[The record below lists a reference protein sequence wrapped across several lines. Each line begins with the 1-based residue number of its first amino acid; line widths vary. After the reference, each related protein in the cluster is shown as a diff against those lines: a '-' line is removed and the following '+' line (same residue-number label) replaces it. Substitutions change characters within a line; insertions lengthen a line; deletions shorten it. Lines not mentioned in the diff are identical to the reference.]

1 MKQLSAYLLLVCTV
15 MLGLIGCDSSAPIGQ
30 LGTKV
35 NRAATDQKRQTDP
48 TKEQSRVLVAKIE
61 RFCADCHKM
70 PDPTT
75 FPKSRWPEEVIQGFN
90 FYVDSQRT
98 DMEEPDR
105 LETIKYFQAGA
116 PDHVDVPRADQME
129 QPPSPLRF
137 VLDERYQAKVESPST
152 AQVQWDSATQSIF
165 FSNMRDGELRQWSFA
180 PEQKT
185 SEASPGSKL
194 IATGSHTCRATKCDW
209 NQDGFDDFLIGEMGS
224 FPVGDHEKGR
234 ISLVLGTAEGY
245 QPPKILQDKLS
256 RVVEAKPF
264 DYDEDG
270 RMDILAADFGWRKT
284 GALRLL
290 KNIGGSAESPQME
303 SIILDPRHGPVG
315 VDIGDLDGDGKQ
327 DFLVGY
333 GQEFETLELHY
344 GQGKGKF
351 QREIVASLADPSY
364 NLSAFQIIDLDQDGK
379 LDIVYTCGDTMDALL
394 AKPYH
399 GVGWVRNLGERKWEH
414 RWLGL
419 LVGALASSTADLDGD
434 GDLDVVAV
442 GMFPKAKDEPEGTFD
457 SICWWEQTPDLNFV
471 RHSVERD
478 RCTYAS
484 CTTADVNGDGRQDLI
499 VGEWLI
505 PNVSAFRVY
514 LNQPVTEST
523 R

>member
-1 MKQLSAYLLLVCTV
+1 MKHAHFHLISIFIAT
-15 MLGLIGCDSSAPIGQ
+15 LGIVGCDTNDLKVPKSAIAKPRS
-30 LGTKV
+30 T
-35 NRAATDQKRQTDP
+35 
-48 TKEQSRVLVAKIE
+48 EQADAHAVQIE
-61 RFCADCHKM
+61 HFCSDCHKM

-105 LETIKYFQAGA
+105 LETIKYFQARA
-116 PDHVDVPRADQME
+116 PERVDVPRADEME
-129 QPPSPLRF
+129 QTASPIRF
-137 VLDERYQAKVESPST
+137 ALDERFQEKEKSPAT
-152 AQVQWDSATQSIF
+152 AQVQWDSKSKSLF
-165 FSNMRDGELRQWSFA
+165 FTNMRKGELRQWSLDSDM
-180 PEQKT
+180 KSVDGST
-185 SEASPGSKL
+185 DSKL
-194 IATGSHTCRATKCDW
+194 IASGSHICRATKCDW
-209 NQDGFDDFLIGEMGS
+209 NQDGLDDYLIGEMGS
-224 FPVGDHEKGR
+224 FPVADHDKGR
-234 ISLVLGTAEGY
+234 ISLVLGGETGFK
-245 QPPKILQDKLS
+245 PPIIMQDGLS
-256 RVVEAKPF
+256 RVVEARPF

-270 RMDILAADFGWRKT
+270 DLDILAADFGWRKT

-290 KNIGGSAESPQME
+290 RNVGGTADNPEME
-303 SIILDPRHGPVG
+303 SIVLDPRHGPVG
-315 VDIGDLDGDGKQ
+315 IDSADFDGDGKQ

-344 GQGKGKF
+344 GMGQGKY
-351 QREIVASLADPSY
+351 QREVVASLVDPSY
-364 NLSAFQIIDLDQDGK
+364 NLSAFQIVDLDQDGL

-399 GVGWVRNLGERKWEH
+399 GVGWVRNLGQRKWEH

-419 LVGALASSTADLDGD
+419 LVGALASSIADFDAD

-457 SICWWEQTPDLNFV
+457 SICWWEQKEDLNFV

-484 CTTADVNGDGRQDLI
+484 CTTADVNGDGRMDLI

-505 PNVSAFRVY
+505 PNESAFRVY
-514 LNQPVTEST
+514 LNYPSEPVSVA
-523 R
+523 RK